1 MKDFTRRTERMEE
14 TLKTL
19 AQQRRRSKHTLV
31 YADGSHRSMGFL
43 EAVKEIG
50 EREDIVDVL
59 SEGETAS
66 SLLRGILGPWDFS
79 DLPELK
85 EFYPNASE

>member
-1 MKDFTRRTERMEE
+1 MDFTRRTERMEE

-31 YADGSHRSMGFL
+31 YADGSRRSMSFL
-43 EAVKEIG
+43 EAIKEIG
-50 EREDIVDVL
+50 EHEDIVDVL

-79 DLPELK
+79 DLEELR
-85 EFYPNASE
+85 EFYQKD